1 MLPYNEV
8 KFLVNVDLVQ
18 GNLTSSIIML
28 AKVKRFLST
37 KDTKWG
43 VQVDSTCGEN
53 CCAFSRFS
61 GTLWIGVRA
70 KRLRGEVH

>member
-28 AKVKRFLST
+28 ANVKRFLFT
-37 KDTKWG
+37 KNTKWG
-43 VQVDSTCGEN
+43 WTWTQFAMRMVVLFQVLAGQYG
-53 CCAFSRFS
+53 S
-61 GTLWIGVRA
+61 G
-70 KRLRGEVH
+70 